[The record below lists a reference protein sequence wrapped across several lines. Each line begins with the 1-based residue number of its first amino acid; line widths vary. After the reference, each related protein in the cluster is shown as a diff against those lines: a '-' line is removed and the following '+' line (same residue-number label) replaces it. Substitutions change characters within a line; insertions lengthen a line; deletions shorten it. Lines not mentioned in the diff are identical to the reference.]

1 MSPSEIKTQ
10 ERWQKHIYSFF
21 KNNNPSNFHGIYEI
35 WSIFLN
41 NSIFL
46 GVFWYILFKI
56 QKNSFQNRWNWYVVS
71 CCEKNKI
78 ISGKLLWLKSPSV
91 KTSISIFYWT
101 LSCVQSF
108 FALTQ
113 WGQKYYYVK
122 FSYPY
127 IFTNLYSN
135 KDFHCFFFLQNFFF
149 LIRFKAG
156 FREKELKHQKY
167 FTELLSCYSMLW

>member
-1 MSPSEIKTQ
+1 M
-10 ERWQKHIYSFF
+10 RLKH
-21 KNNNPSNFHGIYEI
+21 SNGNK
-35 WSIFLN
+35 SIFTHFSKTITRLI
-41 NSIFL
+41 SMEFMKHEAFVWRGFL
-46 GVFWYILFKI
+46 YILFII
-56 QKNSFQNRWNWYVVS
+56 QKNSFQNRWNWYVCS
-71 CCEKNKI
+71 SCEKNKI

-135 KDFHCFFFLQNFFF
+135 KDFHCFFFLQNLFF

-156 FREKELKHQKY
+156 FREKELKHKKY

>member
-1 MSPSEIKTQ
+1 MTKVSLLIC
-10 ERWQKHIYSFF
+10 
-21 KNNNPSNFHGIYEI
+21 KNNNRLIFFRISRNF
-35 WSIFLN
+35 WSIKHFFSN
-41 NSIFL
+41 NSVRLFL
-46 GVFWYILFKI
+46 LHLI

-101 LSCVQSF
+101 LWCVQSF

-113 WGQKYYYVK
+113 WGQKYYFVK

-127 IFTNLYSN
+127 IFTNLYSI
-135 KDFHCFFFLQNFFF
+135 KDFHRFIFYKTSFFDQVQS
-149 LIRFKAG
+149 RF
-156 FREKELKHQKY
+156 
-167 FTELLSCYSMLW
+167 

>member
-1 MSPSEIKTQ
+1 MTKAYLLIC
-10 ERWQKHIYSFF
+10 
-21 KNNNPSNFHGIYEI
+21 KNNNRLIFFRISRNFWNIKHFFRIPN
-35 WSIFLN
+35 SFRVFLPH
-41 NSIFL
+41 L
-46 GVFWYILFKI
+46 I
-56 QKNSFQNRWNWYVVS
+56 QKNSFQNRWNWYAVS

-101 LSCVQSF
+101 LWCVQSF

-127 IFTNLYSN
+127 IFTNLYSI
-135 KDFHCFFFLQNFFF
+135 KDWNFNNYYLAQPIPKLQIFIFIVFFLQNFFF
-149 LIRFKAG
+149 DQVQSRF
-156 FREKELKHQKY
+156 
-167 FTELLSCYSMLW
+167 